1 LNNDLT
7 FYLTNPY
14 IKTFL
19 GIALISVVAFF
30 VGYML
35 KVYEKNKNETKIL
48 RMALED
54 SKRELSKRYAD
65 LEKIHEIVK
74 AIHSTLNIKE
84 LSIVVKDIL
93 EKVLG
98 LDIYSFMVFDNIK
111 KEFVFQA
118 GRSLST
124 SIAHKILLEVKEQH
138 PLWLKESKDFV
149 IIKEIK
155 IENTDGPDRL
165 ACLLFQSHKKMIG
178 TLCITLEA
186 VKKINRED
194 EEMIAVIAAQI
205 AIAIENSM
213 LFELTKKLSVTDEQT
228 SLFNHRYFQ
237 KRLVQELERTKR
249 YNRPLSFIMADIDNF
264 KSYNDRLGH
273 PHGDIALSEVAS
285 IIIGNCRE
293 IDIVARYGGEEF
305 AIILPETDTDGAR
318 VVAEKLHKAILN
330 HKFLGEK
337 ERRDQRISLSF
348 GVSNYPKQALSASK
362 LIKKADEALYQAKKE
377 GKNRVCVNKT
387 LSF

>member
-1 LNNDLT
+1 MNSDLV

-14 IKTFL
+14 MKTFL

-35 KVYEKNKNETKIL
+35 KVYKKNKNETKML
-48 RMALED
+48 RVALED

-74 AIHSTLNIKE
+74 VIHSTLNIKE
-84 LSIVVKDIL
+84 LSVVVRDIL

-98 LDIYSFMVFDNIK
+98 LDLYSFMVFDNIG
-111 KEFVFQA
+111 KEFIFQA

-124 SIAHKILLEVKEQH
+124 STTHKISLEIKEQY
-138 PLWLKESKDFV
+138 PFWLKESKDIV

-155 IENTDGPDRL
+155 IENTDKPDHL
-165 ACLLFQSHKKMIG
+165 ICLLFQSHKKMIG
-178 TLCITLEA
+178 TLCIASEA
-186 VKKINRED
+186 AKKINRED
-194 EEMIAVIAAQI
+194 EEMIAVIAVQV

-228 SLFNHRYFQ
+228 NLFNHRYFQ

-249 YNRPLSFIMADIDNF
+249 YNGPLSFIMADIDNF
-264 KSYNDRLGH
+264 KLYNDRFGH
-273 PHGDIALSEVAS
+273 LHGDVALSEIAG
-285 IIIGNCRE
+285 IIISNCRE

-305 AIILPETDTDGAR
+305 AIVLPETDIDGAR
-318 VVAEKLHKAILN
+318 IVAEKLHKAILN

-348 GVSNYPKQALSASK
+348 GISSYPKQALSASR
-362 LIKKADEALYQAKKE
+362 LIKQADEALCQAKKE
-377 GKNRVCVNKT
+377 GKNRVYVSSALKI
-387 LSF
+387 